1 MKTSPYHRL
10 AVGCLVAAASI
21 LLTPPLTSQDL
32 SGAANGGTTISSRVQ
47 AIGIIADDRKI
58 VTRQGIEELLP
69 VKINGAKQWISIR
82 GKNKNNPI
90 LLFLHGGPGSPFM
103 PTSWTVQSG
112 WEDYFT
118 VVQWDERGAGKTYVS
133 NDPEALAPTMT
144 IEQLTEDAA
153 DVVRYLRDRFGERK
167 IFLLGHS
174 FGSIL
179 GLELVQ
185 RHPEWFYAYI
195 GVGQVVNTVK
205 NEEEAYQFAF
215 SRAVAQRNTEAIDAL
230 KSLAPYPGDPRK
242 FTLYKL
248 ATQRT
253 WLIYFGGQ
261 AYGRTSMEFE
271 DNAQLLSPEYTEAD
285 LNARDA
291 AQAYSVSLLLPDL
304 FKVDFSSVRTIE
316 CPVFLFEGRHDYTV
330 SHTIAAKW
338 FEQLNAPGKKL
349 VWFENSAHMV
359 MEEEPGRFLVHLVN
373 DVLPIASRTTYGF

>member
-1 MKTSPYHRL
+1 MKTSPYRRL

-21 LLTPPLTSQDL
+21 FLTPPLTSQDL
-32 SGAANGGTTISSRVQ
+32 SGAANGGTTYSRTQVT
-47 AIGIIADDRKI
+47 GYIADDRKI

-69 VKINGAKQWISIR
+69 LKINGAKQWISIR

-103 PTSWTVQSG
+103 PTSWTVQNG

-133 NDPEALAPTMT
+133 NDSKALAPTMT
-144 IEQLTEDAA
+144 VEQLTEDAS
-153 DVVRYLRDRFGERK
+153 DIVRYLRDRFGERK

-195 GVGQVVNTVK
+195 GVGQVVNSVK
-205 NEEEAYQFAF
+205 NEEEGYQFAL
-215 SRAVAQRNTEAIDAL
+215 SRAVAQRNTEAIDNL
-230 KSLAPYPGDPRK
+230 KSLAPYPGDPSK
-242 FTLYKL
+242 FTLDKL
-248 ATQRT
+248 VKQRS

-261 AYGRTSMEFE
+261 AYGRTSLDYE
-271 DNAQLLSPEYTEAD
+271 DNVQLLSPEYTEAD
-285 LNARDA
+285 LNARQA
-291 AQAYSVSLLLPDL
+291 AQGYSVSLLLPDL
-304 FKVDFSSVRTIE
+304 FKVDFSSVRTIG
-316 CPVFLFEGRHDYTV
+316 CPVFLFEGRHDYTT
-330 SHTIAAKW
+330 SHTLAAKW
-338 FEQLNAPGKKL
+338 FEQLNAPDKKL

-373 DVLPIASRTTYGF
+373 DVLPIASRATYGF